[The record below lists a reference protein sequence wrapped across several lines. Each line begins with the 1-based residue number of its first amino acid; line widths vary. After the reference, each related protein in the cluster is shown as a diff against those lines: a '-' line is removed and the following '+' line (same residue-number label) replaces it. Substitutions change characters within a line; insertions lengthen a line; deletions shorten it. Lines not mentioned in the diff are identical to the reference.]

1 MHSPIGRCG
10 IVKPSK
16 GDPYPLPL
24 EPQVVAAM
32 RVLVD
37 LNVHLDET
45 ASALAEDGGLVPPMR
60 VRIKQWAKYSIQQKQ
75 QLAAAVWLGLLV
87 VGLNTS
93 LGFTTVVART
103 QCPLKKAV
111 LSALWTDSWDFV
123 KGDGLS
129 KEVLRWP
136 DVSWGSRIGS
146 LSVSYVG
153 EVDVEKARWLTWA
166 QVEPGL
172 PPVGKGGC
180 LEASEFCGRE
190 VRGHLLNA
198 ELSRLPDDQVPDEL
212 PHAVV
217 RATQN
222 EWNTIAAEM
231 VQRGVAC
238 VIEEDDI
245 ATFKGQKVLNG
256 AFGVVKPN
264 RWVGDGSHRLP
275 VLRLIMDFRAANCL
289 HRMLPGAV
297 DSLVGAAKW
306 MGFSLGPGEVL
317 VSSGDDLVACFYLFK
332 VPFSWSRYFAFR
344 KPVPRRVLGLSG
356 DENKPVYIASQ
367 VLPMGWAAAVTVVQH
382 IHRNIALGDATL
394 PATRELHRQR
404 CLPER
409 ETAKLSSFWNLYI
422 DDLTVMEVID
432 EAGLDEAR
440 AQGTKSSIQ
449 VGMEAAYER
458 LCVPYSKDKAST
470 REEIFE
476 KLGAFVDGRKGII
489 GVTSKRQ
496 LELLSLILFMMQQ
509 EKVPTK
515 WLQILLGKF
524 VHMVQFRRP
533 LFSCIAKSWRRL
545 QAFHTGSSLG
555 VGELDEWSVISFLLP
570 LMRTELRAGISGVVT
585 CSDASE
591 YGGGICRTLGLTSL
605 GRLARCTPST
615 ASSLQAPRIL
625 VIEWFAGIGG
635 LSRSL
640 ERLGVHPYLVVVC
653 ECDPHCIAVLRKFLP
668 GCTVWKD
675 IKAITRSHIREI
687 LDRNPSIEAV
697 VQGGGSPC
705 QGLSKLSSG
714 RRHFE
719 DDRSVLFYDLKR
731 VMTDV
736 KQEAEARLMK
746 HFGFIENVVCDEA
759 DQEEFRSVT
768 GWPQWLICSGTLSHV
783 RRPRFFWTS
792 EDLDFS
798 SVGVVEPGKGYRAVH
813 LVAEKEPEETW
824 VSPGWK
830 WLGGPDTP
838 FPTFTRSIPRERPP
852 RDPAGIRHTPEDAL
866 SRWREDDFRYPPYTY
881 KLQHCV
887 SNRIYAR
894 VLGAAERE
902 ALMGFFPGHTA
913 VKDKKGLTSN
923 QDVRCSCVG
932 NSFHTGV
939 VSALLRQAL
948 LHFWPEWDLPTPA
961 VMARN
966 FHSELGRS
974 EKEHF
979 VWRGA
984 RPEKEDSEVW
994 LDRLEQQSEAIVPPL
1009 GGGMSEEV
1017 SLVLEIL
1024 RNVTYRGSDVHVD
1037 TLSFYRPE
1045 RLPKAAVD
1053 SRQWRWKIC
1062 KGWPWKKAAHI
1073 NVLEM
1078 EALLHSVRYRAKS
1091 VRVMHRKFLHPVD
1104 SLVVLGVA
1112 AKGRTTSKMLSP
1124 SLHRYN
1130 MLILALHAYPIL
1142 AWVQSHLN
1150 PSDEPSR
1157 WYVPPS

>member
-1 MHSPIGRCG
+1 MGGKAGVASQKAGGVNQSQEGLGWRWPGNGQGWSKSGDTISSAKAWCLEKAHGFNREGCYGTNHTPEGGVSSNIAGKGLLDGSDCRDWSDPKTYAKEPSTDRLIASEFSNDTPSISERKVELPWEWRGIHGGVREKKEEKVPHSVEQTSSRKEAAGSVCKRKLWGPTCEVRQPHRQSGSRWRNRKKRREKQREAAWKRKRKVEGEIEGQAEGKRKRQDEGERSEAEGIPCSWRGGRERKERLKILGAAWGGCSDLQGWREAFRQMGPVEGLHILAFTRRLVGGLIIAPTGVGALLRSLMHSPIGRCG

-37 LNVHLDET
+37 LNVHLVET
-45 ASALAEDGGLVPPMR
+45 ASLAEGGGLVPPMR
-60 VRIKQWAKYSIQQKQ
+60 VRIKQWAKYNVQQKQ

-93 LGFTTVVART
+93 LGFTTIVART

-111 LSALWTDSWDFV
+111 LSALWTDSWDFL

-153 EVDVEKARWLTWA
+153 EVVEKARWLTWA

-180 LEASEFCGRE
+180 LDASEFCGKE
-190 VRGHLLNA
+190 VRGHLLNP

-238 VIEEDDI
+238 VIEENDI
-245 ATFKGQKVLNG
+245 ATFRGQKVLNG

-264 RWVGDGSHRLP
+264 RWVGDGSNRLP

-356 DENKPVYIASQ
+356 DENQPVYIASQ

-382 IHRNIALGDATL
+382 IHRNIALGGAAL

-409 ETAKLSSFWNLYI
+409 ETVKLSSFWNLYI

-432 EAGLDEAR
+432 EAGLEEAR

-449 VGMEAAYER
+449 VAMEAAYER

-476 KLGAFVDGRKGII
+476 KLGAFVDGRKGMI

-545 QAFHTGSSLG
+545 QAFHAGASLG
-555 VGELDEWSVISFLLP
+555 VGELDWSVIAFLLP

-605 GRLARCTPST
+605 GRLARCPPSSA
-615 ASSLQAPRIL
+615 ASLEAPRIL

-640 ERLGVHPYLVVVC
+640 ERLGVHPYLVAVC

-675 IKAITRSHIREI
+675 IKTVTRSHIREI

-705 QGLSKLSSG
+705 QGLSRLSSG

-731 VMTDV
+731 VMAEV

-746 HFGFIENVVCDEA
+746 HFGFIEPC
-759 DQEEFRSVT
+759 Q
-768 GWPQWLICSGTLSHV
+768 
-783 RRPRFFWTS
+783 
-792 EDLDFS
+792 
-798 SVGVVEPGKGYRAVH
+798 
-813 LVAEKEPEETW
+813 
-824 VSPGWK
+824 
-830 WLGGPDTP
+830 
-838 FPTFTRSIPRERPP
+838 
-852 RDPAGIRHTPEDAL
+852 
-866 SRWREDDFRYPPYTY
+866 
-881 KLQHCV
+881 
-887 SNRIYAR
+887 
-894 VLGAAERE
+894 
-902 ALMGFFPGHTA
+902 
-913 VKDKKGLTSN
+913 
-923 QDVRCSCVG
+923 
-932 NSFHTGV
+932 
-939 VSALLRQAL
+939 
-948 LHFWPEWDLPTPA
+948 
-961 VMARN
+961 
-966 FHSELGRS
+966 
-974 EKEHF
+974 
-979 VWRGA
+979 
-984 RPEKEDSEVW
+984 
-994 LDRLEQQSEAIVPPL
+994 
-1009 GGGMSEEV
+1009 
-1017 SLVLEIL
+1017 
-1024 RNVTYRGSDVHVD
+1024 
-1037 TLSFYRPE
+1037 
-1045 RLPKAAVD
+1045 
-1053 SRQWRWKIC
+1053 
-1062 KGWPWKKAAHI
+1062 
-1073 NVLEM
+1073 
-1078 EALLHSVRYRAKS
+1078 
-1091 VRVMHRKFLHPVD
+1091 
-1104 SLVVLGVA
+1104 
-1112 AKGRTTSKMLSP
+1112 
-1124 SLHRYN
+1124 
-1130 MLILALHAYPIL
+1130 YPII
-1142 AWVQSHLN
+1142 VS
-1150 PSDEPSR
+1150 
-1157 WYVPPS
+1157 